1 MNFVDTNFFL
11 RFFRAD
17 IQSQYLQVKELFLEA
32 NKGKVK
38 LATSTIVFFEINWVL
53 KSYYAENKKN
63 ILNVLKK
70 TLKLSFIFIEERSI
84 LEKALEIFE
93 NTSLSLE
100 DCYNIVS
107 ARKQGIKTFKTFDV
121 KLERK
126 AKELL

>member
-1 MNFVDTNFFL
+1 MTFVDTNFFL

-32 NKGKVK
+32 NNGKVN

-53 KSYYAENKKN
+53 KSYYEENKKN

-70 TLKLSFIFIEERSI
+70 TIKLSFIFMEERSI

-100 DCYNIVS
+100 DCYNLVF
-107 ARKQGIKTFKTFDV
+107 AKEHGIKTFKAFDL
-121 KLERK
+121 KLAK
-126 AKELL
+126 AFKTQ